1 MAALVAVLCELAIA
15 LPFLVIS
22 PNTLRG
28 VPGPLLVVIGV
39 VASYLLGPWL
49 GVPVTAVAVVLAVTI
64 VGENAWAAPLVW
76 LPVSAGAGIVGE
88 QVRHGDEL
96 RRELIEE
103 LRRGLVGI
111 YRDPAVGRL
120 NVVSRY
126 IPAVSAQRIAGD
138 FYGAVVQP
146 TGDVAIMVGDVAGHG
161 PAAAALA
168 TRLRAMWRGLAI
180 AGVSDSE
187 TVSALNE
194 TLLAEQQRIASQIP
208 FATLCLATVAA
219 DLRSAQIVIAG
230 HPPPILVT
238 ARGTHEDA
246 HPAGPAI
253 GISGDLQL
261 GAASAGVTGR
271 ALVAG
276 RLHRRSDRRTHVTG
290 RPAPVRA
297 RPAAADAGRLRRPDR
312 RGRRGRRAAVGA
324 GCKRRRAPGRRGADH
339 SLAALAPRR
348 CLGRHRATGTAPLAC
363 CSITTCGLPPSGS
376 RNTQAGMTSP
386 RGSGRGS
393 ANS

>member
-1 MAALVAVLCELAIA
+1 LGTRRGKVVAALVAVLCELAIV

-28 VPGPLLVVIGV
+28 VPGPLLVVVGV
-39 VASYLLGPWL
+39 AASYLLGPWF
-49 GVPVTAVAVVLAVTI
+49 GVPVTAVAVLLAVTI
-64 VGENAWAAPLVW
+64 VGENAWAEPLVW
-76 LPVSAGAGIVGE
+76 LPVSAGAGILGE
-88 QVRHGDEL
+88 RVRHGDEL

-103 LRRGLVGI
+103 LRRGLVGL
-111 YRDPAVGRL
+111 YSDPRVGPL

-187 TVSALNE
+187 TMRALNE
-194 TLLAEQQRIASQIP
+194 TLLAEQQRIASPIP

-219 DLRSAQIVIAG
+219 DLRSARIVIAG

-238 ARGTHEDA
+238 DRGTHEDT
-246 HPAGPAI
+246 HPPGPAI
-253 GISGDLQL
+253 GISETSVWEPHPLALPDDPWSLVVYTDGLVEGRTSPGGPRPYGSDRLL
-261 GAASAGVTGR
+261 PLLAASAVPVGEEDVEAVLRVVLDANGG
-271 ALVAG
+271 AL
-276 RLHRRSDRRTHVTG
+276 
-290 RPAPVRA
+290 
-297 RPAAADAGRLRRPDR
+297 PDD
-312 RGRRGRRAAVGA
+312 VV
-324 GCKRRRAPGRRGADH
+324 
-339 SLAALAPRR
+339 LI
-348 CLGRHRATGTAPLAC
+348 TA
-363 CSITTCGLPPSGS
+363 
-376 RNTQAGMTSP
+376 SP
-386 RGSGRGS
+386 R
-393 ANS
+393 

>member
-1 MAALVAVLCELAIA
+1 LPELARRLDTQRAKLVAALVAVLCELAIA

-22 PNTLRG
+22 PSTLRG

-39 VASYLLGPWL
+39 SASYLLGPWF

-64 VGENAWAAPLVW
+64 LGQNAWAVPLVW
-76 LPVSAGAGIVGE
+76 LPVSAAAGIVGE

-187 TVSALNE
+187 TVRALND

-208 FATLCLATVAA
+208 FATLCLATVAP

-238 ARGTHEDA
+238 ERGIHQEA
-246 HPAGPAI
+246 QPPGPAI
-253 GISGDLQL
+253 GISE
-261 GAASAGVTGR
+261 ASIWEPHPLLLPDDPWSLVVYTDGLVEGR
-271 ALVAG
+271 TSPGGPRPYG
-276 RLHRRSDRRTHVTG
+276 RDR
-290 RPAPVRA
+290 
-297 RPAAADAGRLRRPDR
+297 LL
-312 RGRRGRRAAVGA
+312 
-324 GCKRRRAPGRRGADH
+324 
-339 SLAALAPRR
+339 SLLAACAVPIGEDDVDAVL
-348 CLGRHRATGTAPLAC
+348 RAVLDANGGALPDDVVLITA
-363 CSITTCGLPPSGS
+363 
-376 RNTQAGMTSP
+376 SP
-386 RGSGRGS
+386 R
-393 ANS
+393 